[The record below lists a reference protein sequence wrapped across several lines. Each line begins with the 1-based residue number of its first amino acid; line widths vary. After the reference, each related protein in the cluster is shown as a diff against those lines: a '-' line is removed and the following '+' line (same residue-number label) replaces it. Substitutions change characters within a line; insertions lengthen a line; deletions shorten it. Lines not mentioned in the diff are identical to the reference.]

1 MNYIKPV
8 PKNNKT
14 QAPKEGQS
22 GTKEAKIGQ
31 RDPALMQVRD
41 LKKQASAIIL
51 SKQDSGWKDFVI
63 KS

>member
-1 MNYIKPV
+1 V

-22 GTKEAKIGQ
+22 GPKDAKIDQ

-41 LKKQASAIIL
+41 FKKQASAIIL
-51 SKQDSGWKDFVI
+51 SKQD
-63 KS
+63 